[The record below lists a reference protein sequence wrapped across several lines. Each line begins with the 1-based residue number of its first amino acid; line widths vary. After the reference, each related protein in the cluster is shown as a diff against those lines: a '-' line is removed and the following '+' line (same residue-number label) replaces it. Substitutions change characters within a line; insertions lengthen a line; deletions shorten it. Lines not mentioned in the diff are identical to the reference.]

1 MRKCL
6 LLSLTLLMAALLYNM
21 AFTLTG
27 CGQNA
32 SSPVPLAGYG
42 SSFEPSSS
50 PLPSPSSSPSPS
62 PSVSPS
68 PGTTGTVTGII
79 YDSDSYEEIQGAQVT
94 IGGKTTLSDWVGHY
108 EIDGLSPGTAQVTAS
123 CEGYLGYSGSMTIPT
138 AGATTQD
145 VLLEPPT
152 TVSGTVTDGTT
163 SLPLAGVAV
172 TLGTSTVTTDAKGQ
186 YTLSQVP
193 SGDQTVTARLT
204 GYNSSTASITIPG
217 NENYTQDFALYPVSR
232 TGTVNGHITDALV
245 GVSLGGVTVTDST
258 SKITAT
264 TNEFGHYTLNA
275 VPSGTQAITATQT
288 GYKDYKGTVKVGDTT
303 VTTFDFTMAM
313 PGTAGKVK
321 GQALDMN
328 TGELLK
334 GVTVTVDSKNTTTDK
349 NGSYSFDNVK
359 KGTLAI
365 TASKEGYLTHTDAVV
380 VEPDTND
387 AKCFALSKTPLRKGP
402 YLLYNNITTAMTV
415 LWQTYASPK
424 DAKIEWGGS
433 TAYGHSATVTEN
445 SSSMNEHRFSHT
457 ITGLAEGTKYY
468 YKITVDGQSQEG
480 SFRAAPGASAKELS
494 FYAYGDTRANHYLW
508 EGVNDHENVCK
519 AIMSDMSGSDLRQT
533 LILNDGDIVRHGL
546 DEAYW
551 DTQYFNRSY
560 PGQMQLEST
569 LPIMTSIGNHECY
582 LSNCAGID
590 SVIGGQ
596 LLLKYWPYAMFP
608 RNDRFY
614 YSFDYGP
621 IHVAVVDTWM
631 HRDYTPGT
639 DQYEWLS
646 KDLDSTTKTWKIV
659 FMHTPAWDCMFVDDA
674 IISGLTPL
682 FAQKGVRLVMAG
694 HVHHYCRAQVPKDTG
709 ITYLALGGGGAPH
722 DLVPLNPNDYNPK
735 SKAYILKAE
744 STFHFARFEVTSDA
758 INATVTRV
766 DATGKTSELEKFTIT
781 K

>member
-1 MRKCL
+1 
-6 LLSLTLLMAALLYNM
+6 MAALLFNL

-32 SSPVPLAGYG
+32 SSPVPLAGYVG
-42 SSFEPSSS
+42 SFEPSPS
-50 PLPSPSSSPSPS
+50 PLPSPNPS

-123 CEGYLGYSGSMTIPT
+123 CEGYLGYSGSMTVP
-138 AGATTQD
+138 AVGSATQD

-163 SLPLAGVAV
+163 SLPLAGVVV
-172 TLGTSTVTTDAKGQ
+172 TLGTSTVTTDTKGQ
-186 YTLSQVP
+186 YTLSRVP
-193 SGDQTVTARLT
+193 SGDQTVTARLA
-204 GYNSSTASITIPG
+204 GYNSSAASITIPG
-217 NENYTQDFALYPVSR
+217 NENYTQDFVLYPVSR
-232 TGTVNGHITDALV
+232 TGTVIGHVTDAIF
-245 GVSLGGVTVTDST
+245 GVSLGGVTVTDSS
-258 SKITAT
+258 SKITAK
-264 TNEFGHYTLNA
+264 TNEFGNYTLNG
-275 VPSGTQAITATQT
+275 VPSGTQALTAKAAD
-288 GYKDYKGTVKVGDTT
+288 YKDNKGTIKVGDNT

-313 PGTAGKVK
+313 PGTVGKVK

-334 GVTVTVDSKNTTTDK
+334 GVTVTLDSKSTTTDK
-349 NGSYSFDNVK
+349 NGSYSLDNVK
-359 KGTLAI
+359 KGTQVI
-365 TASKEGYLTHTDAVV
+365 TASKDGYLTHTDSVA

-387 AKCFALSKTPLRKGP
+387 AKCFALSRTPLRKGP
-402 YLLYNNITTAMTV
+402 YLLYNNTATAMTV
-415 LWQTYASPK
+415 LWQTYNSPK
-424 DAKIEWGGS
+424 DAKIEWGDS

-457 ITGLAEGTKYY
+457 ITGLAEGAKYY
-468 YKITVDGQSQEG
+468 YRVIVDGQSQEG
-480 SFRAAPGASAKELS
+480 SFRTASSASAKELS
-494 FYAYGDTRANHYLW
+494 FYAYGDTRSNHYLW
-508 EGVNDHENVCK
+508 GPVNDHENVCR
-519 AIMSDMSGSDLRQT
+519 AIMSDMSRNALRQT
-533 LILNDGDIVRHGL
+533 LILHDGDIVRHGL

-614 YSFDYGP
+614 YSPSTMGRSTLLSS
-621 IHVAVVDTWM
+621 IH
-631 HRDYTPGT
+631 GC
-639 DQYEWLS
+639 
-646 KDLDSTTKTWKIV
+646 IG
-659 FMHTPAWDCMFVDDA
+659 
-674 IISGLTPL
+674 ITPL
-682 FAQKGVRLVMAG
+682 ARSSTSGCQKIW
-694 HVHHYCRAQVPKDTG
+694 T
-709 ITYLALGGGGAPH
+709 AP
-722 DLVPLNPNDYNPK
+722 VKPG
-735 SKAYILKAE
+735 
-744 STFHFARFEVTSDA
+744 R
-758 INATVTRV
+758 
-766 DATGKTSELEKFTIT
+766 
-781 K
+781 